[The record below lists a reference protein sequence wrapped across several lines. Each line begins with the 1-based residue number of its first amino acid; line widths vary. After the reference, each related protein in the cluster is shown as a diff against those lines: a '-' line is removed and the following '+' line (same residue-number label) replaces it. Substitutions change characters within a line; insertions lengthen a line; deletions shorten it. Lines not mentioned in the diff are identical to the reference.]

1 LPRIRPEG
9 LSVCGS
15 SDAWLTG
22 ETVLVERLSAQTYA
36 YLDVGAERLVTVVL
50 SRSSEVALGIILSI
64 ADRADAIHIFAENGG
79 RLN

>member
-1 LPRIRPEG
+1 
-9 LSVCGS
+9 
-15 SDAWLTG
+15 
-22 ETVLVERLSAQTYA
+22 
-36 YLDVGAERLVTVVL
+36 VVL